1 VFFIFTLGSVGI
13 NIHSMIDDSAQ
24 AIWRRKTLI
33 SRNRW
38 SVAQESCAGRHDHA
52 GDPSGQRTNAGSR
65 EANLHLQFPHTISIS
80 QFRITP

>member
-38 SVAQESCAGRHDHA
+38 SVAWESCAGRH
-52 GDPSGQRTNAGSR
+52 DPSGQRTNAGSR